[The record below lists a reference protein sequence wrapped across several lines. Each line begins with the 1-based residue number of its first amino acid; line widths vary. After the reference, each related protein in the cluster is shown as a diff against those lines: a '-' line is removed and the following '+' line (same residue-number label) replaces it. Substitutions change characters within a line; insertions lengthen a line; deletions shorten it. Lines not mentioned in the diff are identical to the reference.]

1 MIAQLQGRVSA
12 VGANWAVV
20 LVGGLGVHVW
30 CTAQTAMG
38 LRTGGAADLHTSLVV
53 REDALTLY
61 GFAARTDRDT
71 FELLKSATGIG
82 PKIALAALSV
92 LTPDEL
98 SNAIGAADL
107 ATLTRVPGVGR
118 KGAERIVIELK
129 DKVAPVSSA
138 PSLTGAL
145 PAWREQ
151 VAEGLQGLGYSTKD
165 ADAACDRVA
174 ALAEADPDRGV
185 AGLMKAALRS
195 LAKK

>member
-1 MIAQLQGRVSA
+1 MIAQLQGTVSA

-38 LRTGGAADLHTSLVV
+38 LRQGAQTDLHTSLVV

-61 GFAARTDRDT
+61 GFASREDRDT
-71 FELLKSATGIG
+71 FDLLKSATGIG

-98 SNAIGAADL
+98 SNAIASANL
-107 ATLTRVPGVGR
+107 ATLVRVPGVGR

-129 DKVAPVSSA
+129 DKVVPTSATASA
-138 PSLTGAL
+138 PAAL
-145 PAWREQ
+145 PAWHEQ
-151 VAEGLQGLGYSTKD
+151 VAEGLQGLGYSAKD
-165 ADAACDRVA
+165 ADVACDRVT
-174 ALAEADPDRGV
+174 ALAESDPELGV
-185 AGLMKAALRS
+185 AALMKAALRS

>member
-12 VGANWAVV
+12 VGANWAVI
-20 LVGGLGVHVW
+20 LIGGLGVHVW

-61 GFAARTDRDT
+61 GFAARADRDT

-98 SNAIGAADL
+98 SDAITTANL
-107 ATLTRVPGVGR
+107 LTLTRVPGVGK

-129 DKVAPVSSA
+129 DKVVPASTA
-138 PSLTGAL
+138 PSGPGAA

-174 ALAEADPDRGV
+174 AMAEANPDVGV